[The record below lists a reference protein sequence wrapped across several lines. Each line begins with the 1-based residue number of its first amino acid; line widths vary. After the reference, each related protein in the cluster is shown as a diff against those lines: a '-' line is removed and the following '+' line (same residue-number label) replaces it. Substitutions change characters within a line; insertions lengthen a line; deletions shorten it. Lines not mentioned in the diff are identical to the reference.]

1 MSQRP
6 PSSIPADSHDKDLTV
21 PHHPNVLVLLTDQQ
35 RWDTAGIHGNPL
47 GLTENL
53 DRMAAEGVH
62 LSHSF
67 TCQPVCGPSRA
78 VMQTGRY
85 PTSTGC
91 YRNGIALPEDETTLA
106 DRFGEAGYRT
116 AYIGKWH
123 LADVDTAGPVRPEQ
137 RGGYEYWMAANLL
150 EFTSDAYRTTL
161 YDGEG
166 AAHEFDGY
174 RADAV
179 TGAAIDFLRQEHE
192 RPFFCFVSLLEP
204 HHQNDRDDYPAPD
217 GYRERYEDTWVPHDL
232 EVLKG
237 NSVEHLGGYL
247 GMVKRVDECLGRLR
261 DTLEELDLADD
272 TIVLFTS
279 DHGCHF
285 KTRNTEYKR
294 SCHDVSIRVPTVLR
308 GPGLDT
314 GEPIDRSISH
324 VDLPPTLLEA
334 AGLPVPDAL
343 QGHSIMP
350 LVRGDEDTRPD
361 EMFVQIS
368 ESEVGRALR
377 TPEWKYGMTAA
388 DSDGWQDAAAD
399 TYQDAYL
406 YDLGA
411 DPYELDNL
419 IGREGYENVVA
430 PLRERLLERMVQA
443 GERRPTVSPSSGL
456 R

>member
-1 MSQRP
+1 MT
-6 PSSIPADSHDKDLTV
+6 D
-21 PHHPNVLVLLTDQQ
+21 HPNVLVVLTDQQ

-53 DRMAAEGVH
+53 DQMAAEGVH

-78 VMQTGRY
+78 TLQTGRY

-91 YRNGIALPEDETTLA
+91 YRNGIPLPSGTDTLA
-106 DRFGEAGYRT
+106 GMFGRAGYRT

-161 YDGEG
+161 YDADD

-192 RPFFCFVSLLEP
+192 KPFFCFLSLLEP
-204 HHQNDRDDYPAPD
+204 HHQNERDDYPAPT
-217 GYRERYEDTWVPHDL
+217 GYRERYENTWVPPDL
-232 EVLKG
+232 ESLHG
-237 NSVEHLGGYL
+237 NSAEHLGGYL

-261 DTLEELDLADD
+261 DTLEELDLARE

-294 SCHDVSIRVPTVLR
+294 SCHDVSIRVPTVLC
-308 GPGLDT
+308 GPGLDAGT
-314 GEPIDRSISH
+314 PLDRSVSH
-324 VDLPPTLLEA
+324 VDLPPTLLDA

-343 QGHSIMP
+343 QGRSVMP
-350 LVRGDEDTRPD
+350 LLRGAEDDRPD

-368 ESEVGRALR
+368 ESAVARALR
-377 TPEWKYGMTAA
+377 TPRWKYAMTAPGLDGWDHAGSDTYA
-388 DSDGWQDAAAD
+388 DSH
-399 TYQDAYL
+399 L
-406 YDLGA
+406 YDLEA
-411 DPYELDNL
+411 DPYELENL
-419 IGREGYENVVA
+419 VDSAEHQEVIGA
-430 PLRERLLERMVQA
+430 LRERLVERMVEA
-443 GERRPTVSPSSGL
+443 GERRPSVVAPAVP

>member
-1 MSQRP
+1 MSDHR
-6 PSSIPADSHDKDLTV
+6 
-21 PHHPNVLVLLTDQQ
+21 NVLVVLTDQQ

-53 DRMAAEGVH
+53 DRMAAEGVP

-78 VMQTGRY
+78 ALQTGRY

-91 YRNGIALPEDETTLA
+91 YRNGIPLPPETTTLA
-106 DRFGEAGYRT
+106 DMFGAAGYRT

-123 LADVDTAGPVRPEQ
+123 LADVDVAGPVRPEQ

-161 YDGEG
+161 FDADG
-166 AAHEFDGY
+166 AAHEFGGY

-192 RPFFCFVSLLEP
+192 RPFFCFLSLLEP
-204 HHQNDRDDYPAPD
+204 HHQNERDDYPAPD
-217 GYRERYEDTWVPHDL
+217 GYRERYEKTWVPPDL
-232 EVLKG
+232 EALQG
-237 NSVEHLGGYL
+237 NSAEHLGGYL

-261 DTLEELDLADD
+261 DALEELDLARE

-285 KTRNTEYKR
+285 KTRNREYKR
-294 SCHDVSIRVPTVLR
+294 SCHDVSIRVPTVLC
-308 GPGLDT
+308 GPGLDS
-314 GEPIDRSISH
+314 GRALERSVSH
-324 VDLPPTLLEA
+324 IDLPPTLLDA
-334 AGLPVPDAL
+334 AGLPVPSAL
-343 QGHSIMP
+343 QGSSLMP
-350 LVRGDEDTRPD
+350 LVRGDEDPRPD
-361 EMFVQIS
+361 EVFVQIS

-377 TPEWKYGMTAA
+377 TPQWKYAMTAPDA
-388 DSDGWQDAAAD
+388 DGWDDADAD
-399 TYQDAYL
+399 TYSDAHL
-406 YDLGA
+406 YDLEA
-411 DPYELDNL
+411 DPYELENL
-419 IGREGYENVVA
+419 VDREEYRDVIA
-430 PLRERLLERMVQA
+430 RLRERLIERMLQA
-443 GERRPTVSPSSGL
+443 GERRPRVVAATVP